1 MMLYKYPREADWA
14 ELIKRQS
21 INPKELE
28 KTIKSIFDQVSEE
41 GDVALIRLT
50 KEFDTKNIS
59 SVVQRTDSVDINK
72 LDRDVLKAIDVA
84 YKNIYSFHSKQKER
98 KEKVETT
105 SGVYCWRESRAIEKV
120 GLYIPGGSAPLFSSL
135 LMLAIPAKIAGCKE
149 VVVCTPPKADGNI
162 HELVLY
168 TAQKLGISNVYKVGG
183 AQAIAAMALGTESI
197 PSVSKIFGPG
207 NQYVTAAKVAC
218 AQYGI
223 QIDMPAGPSEVL
235 VIADENA
242 DPKFVAADML
252 SQAEHGPDSQTILL
266 SDSLELLR
274 KVEKEVSEQIE
285 ELPRKLIAR
294 KALENSRMILLETL
308 QDCMDFSN
316 AYAPEHLII
325 NTANYRELSKSV
337 INAGSV
343 FLGPYSCESAGDYA
357 SGTNHTL
364 PTNGF
369 ARSYSG
375 VSLDSFIKKITFQ
388 EISREG
394 IKALG
399 PSVEVLAE
407 AEELLAHK
415 EAVTVRLKSL

>member
-415 EAVTVRLKSL
+415 EAVTVRVKSL